1 MSLTESLRVL
11 LPLAC
16 KEQPQKRPVTLIDTF
31 DPSDEESRKSK
42 RLVTFETLI
51 TILTTE
57 NLNS

>member
-1 MSLTESLRVL
+1 M
-11 LPLAC
+11 
-16 KEQPQKRPVTLIDTF
+16 TLIDTF